1 MKRIVLL
8 GASGSI
14 GIQTIDVIRQHPDE
28 FTLTAFGVGRRVEK
42 AREILKEFPVD
53 MISVSRPEDARQLAI
68 EYPQLKV
75 FSGDEGLL
83 ELASRADYDVLV
95 NALVGFAGFA
105 PTMAAIHAHH
115 DIALANKETLVVGGV
130 LINQAVKEA
139 GVTLTPIDSEHS
151 AILQCLQG
159 NRHGDVK
166 RLIITCSGGAF
177 RNRSRQELADA
188 TPEEAL
194 AHPTWSMGP
203 KITIDSATL
212 MNKGFEV
219 TEAHWLFDIPYERI
233 DVVMHRESVVHSMVE
248 YQDHSVMAQLGAPD
262 MRLPIQYAL
271 TCPKRYPLAQEHPLD
286 LTEIGTLHFEKPDL
300 ERFPLLGLA
309 YEAGKRGGN
318 LDAVMNAANEVANLA
333 FRNHQIRFLEIEH
346 IVTEAVHQA
355 VCQDVKSAA
364 DLVAADTWGRQF
376 AEAMVE
382 GVSDH

>member
-14 GIQTIDVIRQHPDE
+14 GLQTIDVIRQHPDE
-28 FTLTAFGVGRRVEK
+28 FSLVAFGVGRQVDK
-42 AREILKEFPVD
+42 AREILKEFPVSLV
-53 MISVSRPEDARQLAI
+53 SVSLEEDARDLEK
-68 EYPQLKV
+68 EYPHLKV
-75 FSGDEGLL
+75 YCGDEGLL
-83 ELASRADYDVLV
+83 ELASRSDYDILV

-115 DIALANKETLVVGGV
+115 DITLANKETMVVGGI
-130 LINQAVKEA
+130 LINRAVREA
-139 GVTLTPIDSEHS
+139 GISLTPIDSEHS

-159 NRHGDVK
+159 NRRQDVR

-177 RNRSRQELADA
+177 RRRTRQELANV
-188 TPEEAL
+188 TPEEAME
-194 AHPTWSMGP
+194 HPTWSMGP

-219 TEAHWLFDIPYERI
+219 TEAHWLFDLPYEKI
-233 DVVMHRESVVHSMVE
+233 DVVMHWESVVHSMVE
-248 YQDHSVMAQLGAPD
+248 YQDHSIIAQMSAPD

-271 TCPKRYPLAQEHPLD
+271 TCPNRLPLAQEHPLD
-286 LTEIGTLHFEKPDL
+286 LTKIGTLHFEKPDL

-333 FRNHQIRFLEIEH
+333 FREHQISFLEIEH

-355 VCQDVKSAA
+355 SFAEVESVA
-364 DLVAADTWGRQF
+364 DLIAADTWGRQF

-382 GVSDH
+382 GVSNH